1 MNKQQLASKIWASAN
16 KMRSKIEANEYKDY
30 ILGFI
35 FYKFLSD
42 KEEELLRA
50 NQWTD
55 EDIKNDLNESLQP
68 TEKNYIQQN
77 LGYFISYKHLF
88 STWIAPGAQFD
99 ASQVTDA
106 LLAFERNIYQTHHR
120 VFDKIFNTLQTGL
133 SKLGETNGARTKA
146 ILELLKLIKD
156 IPTDDS
162 QDYDVLGF
170 IYEYLISNFAANA
183 GKKAGEFYTPH
194 EVALL
199 MAEIVSY
206 HLRDRQQIN
215 IYDPTSGSG
224 SLLINIGKAA
234 SKHLRER
241 DSIKYYAQELK
252 ENTYNLTRM
261 NLVMRGIKPDNIQT
275 RCGDTLD
282 RDWPWF
288 DENDPLHS
296 YNPLYVDAVVSNPP
310 YSQQWDNKDKES
322 EPRYADYGVAP
333 KGKADYAFL
342 LHDLYHV
349 KPDGIMT
356 IVLPHGVLFRG
367 KEEENIRRNLIEKNH
382 IDAIIGLPANIFF
395 GTGIPT
401 IIMVLRQ
408 KREHT
413 DTLFI
418 DASRLSIKVGKQN
431 KLTASDIKRIAD
443 TYIERNPQDPTFAR
457 LVSREEIR
465 RNEYNLNI
473 PRYIDSADKPEQWDA
488 HSIMFGGLPKS
499 EIDELAS
506 YWNAFPSLK
515 GQLFRQSDTPYT
527 SLNTEDITSV
537 IYNNPDV
544 QNWEHNYS
552 TSFETFPA
560 TLHQRLIDNIM
571 QVSKEKEQNSIAQ
584 IIFDN
589 LSQIPLVD
597 KYEAYQILDDNY
609 RQIATDIE
617 IIQSETF
624 NATRVVE
631 PKMVVKKKDGIDIE
645 VQDGFQG
652 RILPFDLVQKEMLT
666 DSYNE
671 LQALLVAIADIDSS
685 ISDTK
690 NSFEEDELQEP
701 YYDSEKQDFIAK
713 GLAAKAK
720 EIRKDLNGSQPEE
733 DSFEARILLLNDL
746 SDKAKKLRKEA
757 KAAQLELLAKTIE
770 LIPTLSDEQV
780 KVLLHVKWISPLH
793 EQLLTIPG
801 KIMTAFCAKITRLAS
816 KYGKSLQSIEQEKTE
831 VEARLSTL
839 IDSLTGNQYD
849 MAAFHQLKTMIGGQR
864 Q

>member
-224 SLLINIGKAA
+224 SLLINIGKA
-234 SKHLRER
+234 
-241 DSIKYYAQELK
+241 
-252 ENTYNLTRM
+252 
-261 NLVMRGIKPDNIQT
+261 
-275 RCGDTLD
+275 
-282 RDWPWF
+282 
-288 DENDPLHS
+288 
-296 YNPLYVDAVVSNPP
+296 
-310 YSQQWDNKDKES
+310 
-322 EPRYADYGVAP
+322 
-333 KGKADYAFL
+333 DYAFL

-431 KLTASDIKRIAD
+431 KLTASDIKKIAD
-443 TYIERNPQDPTFAR
+443 TYIERNTQDPTFAR

-515 GQLFRQSDTPYT
+515 GELFRQSDTPYT
-527 SLNTEDITSV
+527 SLDTEDITSV

-671 LQALLVAIADIDSS
+671 LQALLVAISDIDSS

-713 GLAAKAK
+713 GLTAKAK

>member
-55 EDIKNDLNESLQP
+55 KDIKNDLNESLQP

-506 YWNAFPSLK
+506 YWDAFPSLK

-544 QNWEHNYS
+544 QSWEHNYT

-560 TLHQRLIDNIM
+560 ALHQRLIDNIM
-571 QVSKEKEQNSIAQ
+571 QVSKEKEQNNIAQ

-589 LSQIPLVD
+589 LSHIPLVD

-631 PKMVVKKKDGIDIE
+631 PKMVIKKKDGIDIE

-671 LQALLVAIADIDSS
+671 LQALLVAISDIESS

-733 DSFEARILLLNDL
+733 DSFEDRILLLNDL

-757 KAAQLELLAKTIE
+757 KAAQLELLTKTIE